1 METRFA
7 VAIKA
12 DASKDEHAISIVT
25 SIGHHQVRPSRAGQY
40 SMHGQGDPNPAIY
53 VEDANVI
60 KGNILGAREY
70 AVISPAVNEQEH
82 FLICIF

>member
-1 METRFA
+1 
-7 VAIKA
+7 
-12 DASKDEHAISIVT
+12 
-25 SIGHHQVRPSRAGQY
+25 
-40 SMHGQGDPNPAIY
+40 MHGQGDPNPAIY